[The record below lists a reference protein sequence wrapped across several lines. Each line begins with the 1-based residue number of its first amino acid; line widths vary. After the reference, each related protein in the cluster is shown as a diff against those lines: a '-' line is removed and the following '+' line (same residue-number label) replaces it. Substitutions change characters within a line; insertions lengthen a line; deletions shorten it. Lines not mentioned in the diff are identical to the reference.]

1 MRNFFGVM
9 EPLHQTGGGGGIGP
23 DLTFGIGAGLQGIG
37 AIYSAKKQADA
48 SKYAANLQATAA
60 RDAATMQDAAAKRSL
75 GFTQRQSFLDQV
87 RANAASRAQYG
98 ADVAGS
104 QNAYNMA
111 GDNAFNQRAEF
122 NSMGQTNSRVRGQR
136 TNQMNYLRDLMGY
149 GQPQESLNTF
159 VAPEALR
166 QAGLIIPKEM
176 EYTDPVDDSIDPET
190 GKSRFV

>member
-1 MRNFFGVM
+1 
-9 EPLHQTGGGGGIGP
+9 
-23 DLTFGIGAGLQGIG
+23 
-37 AIYSAKKQADA
+37 
-48 SKYAANLQATAA
+48 
-60 RDAATMQDAAAKRSL
+60 
-75 GFTQRQSFLDQV
+75 
-87 RANAASRAQYG
+87 
-98 ADVAGS
+98 
-104 QNAYNMA
+104 MA

-190 GKSRFV
+190 GNPRFV

>member
-1 MRNFFGVM
+1 M
-9 EPLHQTGGGGGIGP
+9 PL
-23 DLTFGIGAGLQGIG
+23 LTVGAGTAIAAGASAIG
-37 AIYSAKKQADA
+37 SMASAKMQSSA
-48 SKYAANLQATAA
+48 AA
-60 RDAATMQDAAAKRSL
+60 RAAKLQTDSANESARLKDAADKRAL

-190 GKSRFV
+190 GKPRYV

>member
-1 MRNFFGVM
+1 MPAAVAVPIVAAGVTA
-9 EPLHQTGGGGGIGP
+9 LGS
-23 DLTFGIGAGLQGIG
+23 LA
-37 AIYSAKKQADA
+37 SAQAQSSATTRSARLKTDA
-48 SKYAANLQATAA
+48 LNESA
-60 RDAATMQDAAAKRSL
+60 RLQDAAAKRSL

-104 QNAYNMA
+104 QNVYNMA

-190 GKSRFV
+190 GKPRYV